1 MRKEAIERIK
11 NAVDLPVIVAP
22 MFLINSPQMVIN
34 SCASGV
40 IGTFPVLNARTD
52 EILEDWMI
60 EITSE
65 LDKLAIENPGK
76 KIAPWG
82 VNFIVHRSNK
92 RYVEDLELI
101 KKYQPPVVITS
112 LGDPGPVVE
121 IVREYGGIVF
131 SDVIDVKFAKKAIEK
146 GADGLV
152 LVANGAGGHAGT
164 YNPISFVHEVREF
177 FDGPIALSGGMSM
190 GEDILISEIMG
201 ADYAYMGTRFIPT
214 EESMAQ
220 DEYKEMVLESSI
232 EDIIYT
238 DAFSGINANYLI
250 PSITKEGLDPAN
262 LKKKDEIDFSGLRN
276 EEVKAWKHI
285 WGAGQGTAPINK
297 IQTVT
302 EVVEELKRDYNN
314 AIQQVSEKAL
324 KTVQK

>member
-1 MRKEAIERIK
+1 MRKEAIDRIK

-22 MFLINSPQMVIN
+22 MFLINGPKMVIN
-34 SCASGV
+34 ACASGV

-65 LDKLAIENPGK
+65 LERLEKENPNK

-101 KKYQPPVVITS
+101 RKYKPPVVITS
-112 LGDPGPVVE
+112 LGDPSPVVE

-131 SDVIDVKFAKKAIEK
+131 SDVINIKHAKKAIEK

-152 LVANGAGGHAGT
+152 LVATGAGGHAGT
-164 YNPISFVHEVREF
+164 FNPISFVHEVREF
-177 FDGPIALSGGMSM
+177 FDGPIALSGGMSK
-190 GEDILISEIMG
+190 GEDILVSEILG
-201 ADYAYMGTRFIPT
+201 ADYAYIGTRFIPA

-220 DEYKEMVLESSI
+220 DEYKEMLIESSI

-250 PSITKEGLDPAN
+250 PSIERAGLDPDN
-262 LKKKDEIDFSGLRN
+262 LKKKDKIDFSELRN
-276 EEVKAWKHI
+276 NDVKAWKDI
-285 WGAGQGTAPINK
+285 WGAGQGIAPISK
-297 IQTVT
+297 IQPIA
-302 EVVEELKRDYNN
+302 EIVEELKQDYNE
-314 AIQQVSEKAL
+314 AIKEVSEKGL

>member
-11 NAVDLPVIVAP
+11 NSVELPVIVAP
-22 MFLINSPQMVIN
+22 MFLINSPKMVIN
-34 SCASGV
+34 ACASGV

-65 LDKLAIENPGK
+65 LDRLEKENPDK

-101 KKYQPPVVITS
+101 RKYQPPVVITS

-131 SDVIDVKFAKKAIEK
+131 SDVINIKFAKKAIEK

-152 LVANGAGGHAGT
+152 LVTTGAGGHAGT

-177 FDGPIALSGGMSM
+177 FDGPIALSGGMSK
-190 GEDILISEIMG
+190 GEDILISEILG
-201 ADYAYMGTRFIPT
+201 ADYAYIGTRFIPT

-220 DEYKEMVLESSI
+220 DEYKEMLIDSSI

-250 PSITKEGLDPAN
+250 PSIKMQGLDPEN
-262 LKKKDEIDFSGLRN
+262 LNKKDKIDFSELRDS
-276 EEVKAWKHI
+276 EVKAWKHI
-285 WGAGQGTAPINK
+285 WGAGHGIGPISQVQP
-297 IQTVT
+297 IA
-302 EVVEELKRDYNN
+302 EVIEELKQDYND
-314 AIQQVSEKAL
+314 AIKEVSEKNL